1 MSLRVRLVLVVL
13 VLTGVGLVVSGVAT
27 SSALRSYLLQRVDQ
41 RLADLQPFA
50 VRRLTEP
57 AVTVGPAPGEVI
69 SAGAG
74 TPPKGANGDV
84 LAARYDPS
92 GKVVRQFVP
101 PFSNAAGIV
110 QAVPVAVLAPAR
122 SGRTSWSEETIA
134 GVHYR
139 VVVEPIGSSS

>member
-50 VRRLTEP
+50 GRRLTEP
-57 AVTVGPAPGEVI
+57 AVPVGPAPGGGI

-74 TPPKGANGDV
+74 PPPEGAEGGRPAGPLDPNGQG
-84 LAARYDPS
+84 RPP
-92 GKVVRQFVP
+92 VVP
-101 PFSNAAGIV
+101 
-110 QAVPVAVLAPAR
+110 
-122 SGRTSWSEETIA
+122 
-134 GVHYR
+134 
-139 VVVEPIGSSS
+139 